1 MGVFGT
7 GLYSG
12 DLAMDLRSTVRAVLR
27 LPFDADKLV
36 DILSAT
42 EPTTANDPADDEHTT
57 FWLIVADQFAKK
69 GVANDGVREKA
80 LAIIDGGTDIAALER
95 LGMKEADLR
104 KRQQV
109 LDNLRARIV
118 ATAVPVESRKVI
130 RKPQPLL
137 MDVGDVLVYPTCDGT
152 NINPY
157 FPSKEQNIHYSKHGR
172 VPWIQNGWG
181 AIVILDCGRAFEFL
195 AWYRGAVLAETR
207 SEKPT
212 AESLRGGMLW
222 VLRSPGTCSASH
234 VKRMELEKIGIV
246 PIDRA
251 KAQAVFPSRF
261 GSGVSA
267 AVQDISIA
275 NGLKSVAPGTAIPN
289 PDGHAKGR
297 SPTLFDIEEVL
308 RNTPFKP

>member
-36 DILSAT
+36 DILSTT
-42 EPTTANDPADDEHTT
+42 EPTAANNPADDDHTT
-57 FWLIVADQFAKK
+57 FWLVVADQFARQ
-69 GVANDGVREKA
+69 GVASDRVREKA

-95 LGMKEADLR
+95 RGMKQADLR
-104 KRQQV
+104 KRRQI
-109 LDNLRARIV
+109 LDKLRARIV
-118 ATAVPVESRKVI
+118 ETGMRVESRKVI

-157 FPSKEQNIHYSKHGR
+157 FPSKEQNVHYSKNGR

-181 AIVILDCGRAFEFL
+181 AMVILDCGRAFEFL
-195 AWYRGAVLAETR
+195 PWYRAAVLAETR

-222 VLRSPGTCSASH
+222 VLRSPGTCPASH
-234 VKRMELEKIGIV
+234 FRRMELEKIAIF

-251 KAQAVFPSRF
+251 KAQAVFPRRF

-275 NGLKSVAPGTAIPN
+275 NALKSVAPGTAVPN
-289 PDGHAKGR
+289 PGGQEKWR
-297 SPTLFDIEEVL
+297 SPTLVDIEQVL
-308 RNTPFKP
+308 SG

>member
-42 EPTTANDPADDEHTT
+42 EPTAANNPADDEHTT
-57 FWLIVADQFAKK
+57 FWLVVADQFAKK
-69 GVANDGVREKA
+69 GVASDRVREKA
-80 LAIIDGGTDIAALER
+80 LAIIDGGTDIAALDR
-95 LGMKEADLR
+95 LGMKEAALR
-104 KRQQV
+104 KRQLV

-118 ATAVPVESRKVI
+118 ATAAPVKSRRVI

-137 MDVGDVLVYPTCDGT
+137 MVVGDVLVYPTCDGV

-157 FPSKEQNIHYSKHGR
+157 FPSKEQNVHYSKKGR
-172 VPWIQNGWG
+172 VAWQQNGWG

-195 AWYRGAVLAETR
+195 AWYRAAVLAETR

-212 AESLRGGMLW
+212 SASLRGGMLW

-234 VKRMELEKIGIV
+234 FKRMELEKIATF

-251 KAQAVFPSRF
+251 RAQAVFPGRF

-275 NGLKSVAPGTAIPN
+275 NALKSVPPGTAIPN
-289 PDGHAKGR
+289 PDGREKGR
-297 SPTLFDIEEVL
+297 SPTLFDIEQVL
-308 RNTPFKP
+308 RGTPFQA

>member
-27 LPFDADKLV
+27 LPFDVDKLV

-42 EPTTANDPADDEHTT
+42 EPAAANNPADDEHTT
-57 FWLIVADQFAKK
+57 FWLVVADQFARK
-69 GVANDGVREKA
+69 GVASDRVREKA
-80 LAIIDGGTDIAALER
+80 LGIIDGGTDIAALER
-95 LGMKEADLR
+95 RGMKPADLR
-104 KRQQV
+104 KRREV
-109 LDNLRARIV
+109 LDKLRARIV
-118 ATAVPVESRKVI
+118 AGRMPIESRKVI

-157 FPSKEQNIHYSKHGR
+157 FPSKEQIVHYSKNGR
-172 VPWIQNGWG
+172 VPWQQNGWG
-181 AIVILDCGRAFEFL
+181 AFVILDCGRAFEFL
-195 AWYRGAVLAETR
+195 AWYRAAVLAETR

-212 AESLRGGMLW
+212 AQSLLGGMLW

-234 VKRMELEKIGIV
+234 FKRMELEKIGIF

-251 KAQAVFPSRF
+251 KAQSVFPSRF

-275 NGLKSVAPGTAIPN
+275 NGLKSVAPGTAISN
-289 PDGHAKGR
+289 PDGRG
-297 SPTLFDIEEVL
+297 SSTLFDIEQVF
-308 RNTPFKP
+308 RSTPFKP

>member
-27 LPFDADKLV
+27 LPFDVDKLV

-42 EPTTANDPADDEHTT
+42 EPTAANNPADDEHTT
-57 FWLIVADQFAKK
+57 FWLVVADQFAKR
-69 GVANDGVREKA
+69 GVACDSVREKA

-95 LGMKEADLR
+95 RGMTQADLR
-104 KRQQV
+104 KRREV
-109 LDNLRARIV
+109 LDELRARIV
-118 ATAVPVESRKVI
+118 ATRTPVDRKVI

-137 MDVGDVLVYPTCDGT
+137 MDVGDVLVYPTCDGE

-157 FPSKEQNIHYSKHGR
+157 FPSKEQNIHYSKNGP

-181 AIVILDCGRAFEFL
+181 AIVILECERAFDFL
-195 AWYRGAVLAETR
+195 SWYRPAVLAETR

-212 AESLRGGMLW
+212 PESLRGGMLW
-222 VLRSPGTCSASH
+222 VLGSPGTCSASH
-234 VKRMELEKIGIV
+234 FKRMELEKIAIF

-251 KAQAVFPSRF
+251 KAQAVFPRRL

-275 NGLKSVAPGTAIPN
+275 NSLKSVAPGTAIPN
-289 PDGHAKGR
+289 PDGQAKWR
-297 SPTLFDIEEVL
+297 SPTLFGIEQVL
-308 RNTPFKP
+308 AH